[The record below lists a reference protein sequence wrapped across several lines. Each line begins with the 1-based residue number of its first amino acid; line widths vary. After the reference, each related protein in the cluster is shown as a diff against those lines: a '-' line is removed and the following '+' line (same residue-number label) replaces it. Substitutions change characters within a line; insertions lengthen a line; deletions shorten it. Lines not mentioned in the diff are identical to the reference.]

1 MIWIK
6 ALHIA
11 AISFWSAILL
21 CLPALYVQR
30 AEVSGKQSLH
40 RLQAMVRYIYVG
52 VLSPA
57 AFVAIASGTW
67 LIFER
72 ETFEAWFSVKLVL
85 VGILSTIHALTGLV
99 IIRLFE
105 KDNVYPAWRF
115 VATTT
120 FTILVIVLIL
130 TVVLLKPRIPNIFPV
145 VMSEPGG
152 LSRLLGDLN
161 PFHR

>member
-11 AISFWSAILL
+11 AISFWSAVLL

-30 AEVSGKQSLH
+30 AEESGKASLH
-40 RLQAMVRYIYVG
+40 RLQEMVRFIYVG

-57 AFVAIASGTW
+57 AFIAIASGTW
-67 LIFER
+67 LIFLR
-72 ETFEAWFSVKLVL
+72 ETFEPWFSVKLVL

-115 VATTT
+115 VVVTI

-130 TVVLLKPRIPNIFPV
+130 TVVLLKPEFPDILPD
-145 VMSEPGG
+145 VMREPGG
-152 LSRLLGDLN
+152 LRRLAEDLN